1 MEDDAWSNGSGRRV
15 NSSFPALPMPK
26 EEMKQND
33 SRITT
38 VTAAASSKTLSCLRV
53 HFIFRGRQGRWCS
66 VDQCV
71 FSTAMSVLP
80 QTQTSLGQLS
90 FLTQSFYWHVCVLL
104 LSGRYFLIVF
114 SVCIPSSS
122 SLLSRLFCFAFFLRL
137 VFLYGPRR
145 QILKLTTSLLP
156 QFLLC

>member
-1 MEDDAWSNGSGRRV
+1 MHEAMVQGEEWTLRSRLCPKKKWSKMTAESPRLLQLPLQKHPAV
-15 NSSFPALPMPK
+15 WEFTSFSV
-26 EEMKQND
+26 E
-33 SRITT
+33 
-38 VTAAASSKTLSCLRV
+38 
-53 HFIFRGRQGRWCS
+53 GRQGRWCS

-114 SVCIPSSS
+114 PVCIPSSS
-122 SLLSRLFCFAFFLRL
+122 SLVSRLFCFAFFLRL